1 MAHGQV
7 PEAAGG
13 GHDRGGRVRHKRAT
27 HRNRRRPR
35 VNPTVVLAN
44 VPCSSTVLSEGERF
58 ANERSAFKPLAV
70 LGSQ

>member
-1 MAHGQV
+1 M
-7 PEAAGG
+7 
-13 GHDRGGRVRHKRAT
+13 RVRRKRAT